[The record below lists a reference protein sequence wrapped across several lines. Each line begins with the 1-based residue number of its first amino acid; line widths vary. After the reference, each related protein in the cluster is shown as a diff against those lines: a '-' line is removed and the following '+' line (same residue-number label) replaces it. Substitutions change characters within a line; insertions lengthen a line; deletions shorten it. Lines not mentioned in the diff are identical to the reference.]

1 MLSNIVTEESILS
14 PENAAP
20 AGDNRSFTV
29 PTGIGTIHV
38 HDGGPETGPTALL
51 WPSLFTDGHATWG
64 PQVGALHAMEW
75 RTLLVDPPG
84 TGASSPA
91 PARFTMEAC
100 AEAAVEILDAAAVA
114 RAAFLGVSWGGFVAL
129 RVALNAPHRCTAL
142 VLSNTSADRMGPIQ
156 RRRDTALAALIRLG
170 VPGGLGRVVV
180 PTLLSAKTRSRDP
193 QFASRLADEIDHLDR
208 AALSRAVRSAVVERT
223 SVAHQI
229 GHISIPTLIIAGA
242 EDHALPLAHSQRLAR
257 EIPGATLHVIPDIA
271 HLAPREAPEAVA
283 ALLND
288 FLATVPT

>member
-1 MLSNIVTEESILS
+1 
-14 PENAAP
+14 
-20 AGDNRSFTV
+20 
-29 PTGIGTIHV
+29 
-38 HDGGPETGPTALL
+38 
-51 WPSLFTDGHATWG
+51 
-64 PQVGALHAMEW
+64 
-75 RTLLVDPPG
+75 
-84 TGASSPA
+84 
-91 PARFTMEAC
+91 MEAC

-142 VLSNTSADRMGPIQ
+142 VLSNTTADRMGPILRQ
-156 RRRDTALAALIRLG
+156 RDKALAALIRLG
-170 VPGGLGRVVV
+170 VPGRLGRVVV

-208 AALSRAVRSAVVERT
+208 AALSRAVRSCLVERT
-223 SVAHQI
+223 GVSHLI
-229 GHISIPTLIIAGA
+229 GHIGIPTLIIAGA
-242 EDHALPLAHSQRLAR
+242 EDHALPPAHSQRLAR

-271 HLAPREAPEAVA
+271 HLAPREAPEAVT

>member
-1 MLSNIVTEESILS
+1 MASSNLHIGAPPGQGATLSNIVTEESILS
-14 PENAAP
+14 AEDAAT

-29 PTGIGTIHV
+29 PNGIGTIHV

-64 PQVGALHAMEW
+64 PQIGALHAMGW

-84 TGASSPA
+84 TGASRPA

-142 VLSNTSADRMGPIQ
+142 VLSNTSADRTGPIQ
-156 RRRDTALAALIRLG
+156 RQRDKALAALIRLG

-208 AALSRAVRSAVVERT
+208 AALSRAVWSAVVERT

-242 EDHALPLAHSQRLAR
+242 EDHALPLAHSQRLA
-257 EIPGATLHVIPDIA
+257 PQSPAATLHP
-271 HLAPREAPEAVA
+271 
-283 ALLND
+283 
-288 FLATVPT
+288 

>member
-1 MLSNIVTEESILS
+1 LSAES
-14 PENAAP
+14 PAT

-38 HDGGPETGPTALL
+38 HDSGPKTGPTGLL

-64 PQVGALHAMEW
+64 PQIGPLHAMGW

-91 PARFTMEAC
+91 PARFTTEAC
-100 AEAAVEILDAAAVA
+100 AEAPVEILDAAAVA

-129 RVALNAPHRCTAL
+129 RVALDAPHRCSAL

-156 RRRDTALAALIRLG
+156 RQRDTVLAALIRLG

-180 PTLLSAKTRSRDP
+180 PTLLSARTRSRDP

-208 AALSRAVRSAVVERT
+208 AALSRAVRAAVVERT

-229 GHISIPTLIIAGA
+229 GHITIPTLIIAGA
-242 EDHALPLAHSQRLAR
+242 EDHALPPAHSQRLAR

-283 ALLND
+283 ALLSD